1 MLKKY
6 IYILFFLFFACCL
19 KGNSQTKNFA
29 SEDFEFIRYLIGNDM
44 KEEALTWAKK
54 DFSSMNY
61 NPNSLD
67 TIDFLKG
74 WAFYSSKILD
84 KASLSFDKVRDSSSF
99 KSASLFF
106 SSLCSAYSNE
116 FKKAENNLLKNQNLL
131 VAHKEL
137 YSFELAGYCLLQ
149 RDFVSYE
156 KYQQDFYYNSYVLSE
171 KERTLDSIY
180 YLLENKKVKSPFFA
194 ATLSAII
201 PGAGKIYAGNLGE
214 GISSLITVGSFA
226 GLCAENWVKHG
237 FANWKT
243 LLFGS
248 LASVFYVGNIY
259 GSYFSVKISENEFNN
274 NQNLSILYNIHIPLR
289 STFGL

>member
-6 IYILFFLFFACCL
+6 LYILFFLFFACCL
-19 KGNSQTKNFA
+19 DVYSQNKNFA
-29 SEDFEFIRYLIGNDM
+29 SEDFEFVKYLIGNDM

-61 NPNSLD
+61 DLSSLD

-74 WAFYSSKILD
+74 WALYSSKILD
-84 KASLSFDKVRDSSSF
+84 KAYLSFDKVGDSAFF
-99 KSASLFF
+99 KPASLFF
-106 SSLCSAYSNE
+106 SSLCLAYSNE
-116 FKKAENNLLKNQNLL
+116 FNRAENNLLKNQNRLI
-131 VAHKEL
+131 AYKEL
-137 YSFELAGYCLLQ
+137 YSFELAGYYLLK
-149 RDFVSYE
+149 RDFVSYK
-156 KYQQDFYYNSYVLSE
+156 KYQQNFSYNSYSLSDKE
-171 KERTLDSIY
+171 KTLDSIY
-180 YLLENKKVKSPFFA
+180 YLLESRKTKSSFFA

-214 GISSLITVGSFA
+214 GISSFITVGSFA

-237 FANWKT
+237 FSNWKT

-289 STFGL
+289 NTFGL